1 MTAYPGFSR
10 PGQAIA
16 AVYCPAFSPPAFS
29 ARTPAY
35 WPAFGL
41 HILLAASAAGAAV
54 WLAPSAHAAETAPN
68 AAHLHYPHTTSV
80 PVRRAPATTVVP
92 AKEAPA
98 EVTSSAAP
106 AAKPGFWD
114 NERLLPPLTSRPEAY
129 GQPQSLELSPLPTA
143 LLHQGPWGVFNANT
157 GAAAGFGTVGY
168 YAVSRWAEDWS
179 SLRDKRNR
187 LDAMDALKYIPFNQE
202 GDIYLS
208 FSGNF
213 RQHNFYDQR
222 AGFGTIKKDP
232 AYRNN
237 FRWNLGADLH
247 LGEHVRLYGELM
259 SGQAAGVNYYG
270 YAGGR
275 WRSKLDAQQAF
286 VEVRGKVLGA
296 TVGGMAGRMTF
307 LDAPPYFTAGSVY
320 PTLPYSWNG
329 LRGYAFWKNFRVDG
343 FYLTLT
349 DNSPPIAFHDTVG
362 WRSRLFGAYTSYALP
377 KFSFLGKSS
386 QVFVD
391 SFYYGIILA
400 SSALPTAAGGSIAGS
415 THRDTPGMRVWGNA
429 GPLEFSVG
437 GMWQGGEFRAAKS
450 GPTRPVSAYS
460 VNATLSWR
468 FAKWAGHPAVG
479 IQVDDVSG
487 GNMNKS
493 QSSSW
498 GSFLSP
504 YVPSAYYLDISTYIG
519 QSNIIDVGPIATVS
533 PTPNTTL
540 LMKVPV
546 VWRNSK
552 QDAIYASGT
561 AFYNLRPHGAYTAT
575 MPQAS
580 FTWRATRHIT
590 LSIDGEYIF
599 ASKTMINA
607 GASSGAFVQSNLELT
622 F

>member
-1 MTAYPGFSR
+1 MTAYPGISR

-16 AVYCPAFSPPAFS
+16 AVYCPALFPSTQSAFMDV
-29 ARTPAY
+29 Y
-35 WPAFGL
+35 WPIWGQRAML
-41 HILLAASAAGAAV
+41 VAASAAGVAL
-54 WLAPSAHAAETAPN
+54 WLAPAAFAAETAPN
-68 AAHLHYPHTTSV
+68 APHLHYPHT
-80 PVRRAPATTVVP
+80 PAPARTTRPSAVVP
-92 AKEAPA
+92 AREGPA
-98 EVTSSAAP
+98 EVTTSATP
-106 AAKPGFWD
+106 PPKPGFWD
-114 NERLLPPLTSRPEAY
+114 NTRLLPPLTSRPEAY
-129 GQPQSLELSPLPTA
+129 GQPQALELSPLPTA

-179 SLRDKRNR
+179 SLRDKRNHI
-187 LDAMDALKYIPFNQE
+187 DDMDALKYIPFNQE
-202 GDIYLS
+202 GDMYLS

-286 VEVRGKVLGA
+286 IEVRGKVLGA

-320 PTLPYSWNG
+320 PSLPYSWNG

-400 SSALPTAAGGSIAGS
+400 SSSLPTAAGGSIAGS

-437 GMWQGGEFRAAKS
+437 GMWQGGEFHAAKN
-450 GPTRPVSAYS
+450 GPARPVSAYS
-460 VNATLSWR
+460 INATLSWR

-493 QSSSW
+493 QRSSW

-504 YVPSAYYLDISTYIG
+504 YVPSAYYLDISTYLG
-519 QSNIIDVGPIATVS
+519 QSNLIDVGPIATVS
-533 PTPNTTL
+533 PPQHHPVDEGARGVAQQHAGCHLCQRHGL
-540 LMKVPV
+540 L
-546 VWRNSK
+546 
-552 QDAIYASGT
+552 
-561 AFYNLRPHGAYTAT
+561 
-575 MPQAS
+575 
-580 FTWRATRHIT
+580 
-590 LSIDGEYIF
+590 
-599 ASKTMINA
+599 
-607 GASSGAFVQSNLELT
+607 
-622 F
+622 

>member
-1 MTAYPGFSR
+1 MHTGSPMARKARLLSS
-10 PGQAIA
+10 
-16 AVYCPAFSPPAFS
+16 SPPSPSRSSVFWCRS
-29 ARTPAY
+29 QPAVCH
-35 WPAFGL
+35 A
-41 HILLAASAAGAAV
+41 ILAAPVAMACLLGTAA
-54 WLAPSAHAAETAPN
+54 HAETAPN
-68 AAHLHYPHTTSV
+68 AAHLNYPHT
-80 PVRRAPATTVVP
+80 PPQQ
-92 AKEAPA
+92 EAPA
-98 EVTSSAAP
+98 AAAPRVNPTPPSPAVVTVEQPP
-106 AAKPGFWD
+106 AAKSGFW
-114 NERLLPPLTSRPEAY
+114 NSMRLLPPLTSRPEAY
-129 GQPQSLELSPLPTA
+129 GQPQTLELNPLPTS

-179 SLRDKRNR
+179 NLKDKRNR
-187 LDAMDALKYIPFNQE
+187 IDAMDALKYIPFNDK
-202 GDIYLS
+202 GDYYLS
-208 FSGNF
+208 LSGNF

-222 AGFGTIKKDP
+222 AGFGSTKKSP

-259 SGQAAGVNYYG
+259 SGQAGGINYYG

-286 VEVRGKVLGA
+286 VEVRGHALGA
-296 TVGGMAGRMTF
+296 TMGGMVGRMTF
-307 LDAPPYFTAGSVY
+307 LDAPPYVTAGSVY
-320 PTLPYSWNG
+320 PSIPYSWNG
-329 LRGYAFWKNFRVDG
+329 LRGYAFWKNFRIDG

-349 DNSPPIAFHDTVG
+349 DTSPRIAFHNEVG
-362 WRSRLFGAYTSYALP
+362 WDTRLFGLYTSYAVP
-377 KFSFLGKSS
+377 KFTFLNRNS
-386 QVFVD
+386 QIFVD
-391 SFYYGIILA
+391 TFYLGYIL
-400 SSALPTAAGGSIAGS
+400 SRTSLPTLAANTSVAGS

-437 GMWQGGEFRAAKS
+437 AMWQGGTFNPANNA
-450 GPTRPVSAYS
+450 GPSRPVSAYAID
-460 VNATLSWR
+460 ATLSWR
-468 FAKWAGHPAVG
+468 FAKWPGHPAIG

-493 QSSSW
+493 KSSSW
-498 GSFLSP
+498 GGFLSP
-504 YVPSAYYLDISTYIG
+504 FVPSAYYLDLSTYIG

-540 LMKVPV
+540 LMKVPAI
-546 VWRNSK
+546 WRNSRS
-552 QDAIYASGT
+552 DAVYPNGVNPYG
-561 AFYNLRPHGAYTAT
+561 FRPRGSYTAT

-599 ASKTMINA
+599 ASKTMIKA

>member
-16 AVYCPAFSPPAFS
+16 AVYCPAFSAPTFS
-29 ARTPAY
+29 ARSPVY

-41 HILLAASAAGAAV
+41 HILLAASAAGFAV
-54 WLAPSAHAAETAPN
+54 WLAPSAQAAETAPN
-68 AAHLHYPHTTSV
+68 AAHLHYPHT
-80 PVRRAPATTVVP
+80 PAPERTTVVP

-114 NERLLPPLTSRPEAY
+114 NARLLPPLTSRPEAY
-129 GQPQSLELSPLPTA
+129 GQPQALELAPLPSA
-143 LLHQGPWGVFNANT
+143 LMHQGPWGVFNANT
-157 GAAAGFGTVGY
+157 GAAAGFGTVAY

-187 LDAMDALKYIPFNQE
+187 LDDMDALKYIPFNQE

-222 AGFGTIKKDP
+222 AGFGTTKKDP

-286 VEVRGKVLGA
+286 IEVRGKVLGA

-386 QVFVD
+386 QVFID

-400 SSALPTAAGGSIAGS
+400 GSALPKPAGGSIAGS

-429 GPLEFSVG
+429 GPVEFSVG

-460 VNATLSWR
+460 INATLSWR

-493 QSSSW
+493 QTSSW